1 MRIWIKRIVWV
12 LFFVG
17 VIALMVRS
25 CNVHN
30 ARSKD
35 KPKIVIHVKGEDA
48 FLTEDELYDR
58 LKRKGL
64 IFEGQTHKTL
74 KASVIERFISTMSE
88 VKDVRVFTRIGSA
101 WTIEVTVRKPIARI
115 YNQFHETF
123 YLDEDGIVVKTS
135 GLHTARVVVVTGFIP
150 DRIRSISVKEIIN
163 NDSLK
168 SIRKLDDV
176 YRISNYVCN
185 DPELQALIGQI
196 HLKKNGDFVLIPL
209 VGDQLIVFGSA
220 FTDQEVRDKFEK
232 LKIFYTKGLPYEG
245 WEKYSEISL
254 KYRGQIVGKIK
265 DGYKDGNE
273 ENEE

>member
-17 VIALMVRS
+17 VIVLMFRS
-25 CNVHN
+25 CDVHN
-30 ARSKD
+30 ERIMD
-35 KPKIVIHVKGEDA
+35 KPEIIIHVNGEDA

-58 LKRKGL
+58 LKRKGY
-64 IFEGQTHKTL
+64 IFEGQNHKTL
-74 KASVIERFISTMSE
+74 NAAKIERYISSMSE
-88 VKDVRVFTRIGSA
+88 IKDVRVFTRIGKH

-115 YNQFHETF
+115 YNKYNETF
-123 YLDEDGIVVKTS
+123 YLDEDGIVVRAS
-135 GLHTARVVVVTGFIP
+135 GLHTARVVVVTGLIP
-150 DRIRSISVKEIIN
+150 DRITSIPVKEIIN

-220 FTDQEVRDKFEK
+220 FTDKEVRDKFEK
-232 LKIFYTKGLPYEG
+232 LKIFYTEGLPYEG
-245 WEKYSEISL
+245 WDKYSEINL
-254 KYRGQIVGKIK
+254 KYGGQIVGKINE
-265 DGYKDGNE
+265 GYKGGNE
-273 ENEE
+273 ENE

>member
-1 MRIWIKRIVWV
+1 M
-12 LFFVG
+12 
-17 VIALMVRS
+17 
-25 CNVHN
+25 
-30 ARSKD
+30 D

-74 KASVIERFISTMSE
+74 KATLIERYISAMSE

-123 YLDEDGIVVKTS
+123 YLDEDGIVVQTS
-135 GLHTARVVVVTGFIP
+135 GLHTARVVVVTGLIP
-150 DRIRSISVKEIIN
+150 DRITSIPVKEIIN

-220 FTDQEVRDKFEK
+220 FSDREVRDKFEK

-245 WEKYSEISL
+245 WEKYSEINL
-254 KYRGQIVGKIK
+254 KYGGQIVGKIK
-265 DGYKDGNE
+265 EGYKNGNE
-273 ENEE
+273 ENE

>member
-17 VIALMVRS
+17 VIVLMVRS
-25 CNVHN
+25 CNVHS
-30 ARSKD
+30 ARSMD

-74 KASVIERFISTMSE
+74 KASLIERFISAMSE

-123 YLDEDGIVVKTS
+123 YLDEDGIVVQTS
-135 GLHTARVVVVTGFIP
+135 GLHTARVVVVTGLIP
-150 DRIRSISVKEIIN
+150 DRITSIPVKEIIN

-168 SIRKLDDV
+168 SIRNLDDI

-185 DPELQALIGQI
+185 DPILHKMIGQVYRE
-196 HLKKNGDFVLIPL
+196 KNGDFVLIPI
-209 VGDQLIVFGSA
+209 VGDQKINLGTANSDADVK
-220 FTDQEVRDKFEK
+220 DKFERI
-232 LKIFYTKGLPYEG
+232 LEFYKEAMPFEG
-245 WEKYSEISL
+245 WNKYSEISV
-254 KYRGQIVGKIK
+254 KYEGQIVCRKRA
-265 DGYKDGNE
+265 N
-273 ENEE
+273 